1 MLKFFILLNLQLNPK
16 TYSELADYSIT
27 YGDRLLD
34 LASPKVMGII
44 NATSDSF
51 YSNSRVSDTSAF
63 LRKAEQ
69 MIDEGAYIIDLGAFS
84 SRPSA
89 TVIEE
94 EAEWSILESLIN
106 AFIAEFPQTLLSI
119 DTFRSNIAERS
130 LDCGVRMINDI
141 SAGQWDDTMFQTV
154 QKYNAAYIMMHMR
167 GTIGAMMDAEHLVYE
182 NIIADI
188 ATFFANQIHL
198 AKQHQLTNIIIDPG
212 FGFSKTRA
220 QNYQILK
227 NLSSFH
233 FLSKPIL
240 IGISRKSMIYKL
252 LDSSPED
259 ALHGSNAASILGMI
273 GGASIIRTH
282 DVKETLD
289 GIKIFKAWNN
299 AD

>member
-1 MLKFFILLNLQLNPK
+1 MLNLQLNPK
-16 TYSELADYSIT
+16 TSSELVDYSIT
-27 YGDRLLD
+27 YGDRILD

-51 YSNSRVSDTSAF
+51 YANSRVDGTSAF
-63 LRKAEQ
+63 LKKAEQ
-69 MIDEGAYIIDLGAFS
+69 MISEGAYIIDLGAFS
-84 SRPSA
+84 SRPTA
-89 TVIEE
+89 KVIEE
-94 EAEWSILESLIN
+94 AVEWYILEPLIQ
-106 AFIAEFPQTLLSI
+106 AFITEFPQIPLSI
-119 DTFRSNIAERS
+119 DTFRSNIAEKS

-141 SAGQWDDTMFQTV
+141 SAGQWDVTMYQKV

-167 GTIGAMMDAEHLVYE
+167 GAIGAMMEAEHLVYE

-198 AKQHQLTNIIIDPG
+198 AAQNQLTNIIIDPG
-212 FGFSKTRA
+212 FGFSKTRS

-227 NLSSFH
+227 NFSSFH
-233 FLSKPIL
+233 FLAKPIL

-252 LDSSPED
+252 LDSSPEE
-259 ALHGSNAASILGMI
+259 ALNGSNAASILGLI
-273 GGASIIRTH
+273 AGASIIRTH

-289 GIKIFKAWNN
+289 GIKIFNAWKD